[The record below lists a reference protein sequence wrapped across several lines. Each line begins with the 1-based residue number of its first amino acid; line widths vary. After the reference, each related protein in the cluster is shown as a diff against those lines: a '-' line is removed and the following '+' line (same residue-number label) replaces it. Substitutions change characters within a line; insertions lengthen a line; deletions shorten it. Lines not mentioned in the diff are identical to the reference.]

1 MTLQDLGWWSWD
13 NPCAEES
20 TCPGIKPVESVCVG
34 FSPQLPSWVAIARRG
49 VLMKRP

>member
-1 MTLQDLGWWSWD
+1 MTLQDLGGWSWD